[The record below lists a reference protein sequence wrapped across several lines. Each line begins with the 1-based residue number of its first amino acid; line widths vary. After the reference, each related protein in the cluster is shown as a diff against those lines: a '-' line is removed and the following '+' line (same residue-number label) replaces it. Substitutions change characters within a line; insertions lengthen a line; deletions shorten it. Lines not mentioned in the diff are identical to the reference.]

1 MIGKSSKNQSWNP
14 FEFWFPSVKGG
25 GYPII
30 FKKILGRQG
39 WEGGAPFRTDS
50 VTGIFEPFLIKI
62 NYKNR
67 QKENDEFGRTE
78 ERFLKWSSNCVWWSP
93 GVFDTPPL
101 QPAAMNTDANR
112 EYHGTH
118 IGTEWSIMDTDPPS
132 NSIQLTCIGV
142 CHQAWLG
149 NTFHLSSET
158 NPFMQSICSV
168 WCHITIFTSTIS
180 HVSISLGGICPHTT
194 NSAVPYLTRSINWG
208 GRKTSKIRLL
218 FRAWHSCCRGRRRS
232 WRWKEKYISPPQ
244 CSIFASGAQLQPT
257 VPSLT
262 TNASNP
268 IGRNTP

>member
-1 MIGKSSKNQSWNP
+1 MCDDLLGFSILLPCSRLPWILMPIEKTVERTLAQSEVLW
-14 FEFWFPSVKGG
+14 
-25 GYPII
+25 
-30 FKKILGRQG
+30 ILIRRVTRSNWRVLGFATKLG
-39 WEGGAPFRTDS
+39 W
-50 VTGIFEPFLIKI
+50 GIHF
-62 NYKNR
+62 
-67 QKENDEFGRTE
+67 
-78 ERFLKWSSNCVWWSP
+78 
-93 GVFDTPPL
+93 
-101 QPAAMNTDANR
+101 
-112 EYHGTH
+112 
-118 IGTEWSIMDTDPPS
+118 
-132 NSIQLTCIGV
+132 
-142 CHQAWLG
+142 
-149 NTFHLSSET
+149 TFHQRPIHSC
-158 NPFMQSICSV
+158 NQFV
-168 WCHITIFTSTIS
+168 RYDVITIFTSTIS